1 MKTQAVHL
9 ISSIFICV
17 LLNLFNLTPGF
28 SQATPK
34 QNLNEII
41 DKLNSGN
48 DSLSAEKLYL
58 QTDKPT
64 YLAGDT
70 LRFKAYLLNA
80 SFLTHST
87 KSGVLYLELSND
99 SNRLAQRIMVPVI
112 MGIAYGN
119 ITLDQDLAQGGYT
132 LTGYTSWMRNFGE
145 RYLFRK
151 HFYIGND
158 ATSDWLINYNAHLIK
173 DAGKDKIE
181 MGLKI
186 NQFDKAPI
194 GLREMQISI
203 MDGKRTWFKD
213 KVETSL
219 EGVLKL
225 TFDLPDKADAKNITL
240 GIQDLRKSQGSRKL
254 LIPVVLNR
262 PEKIDLQFMP
272 EGGKLVAGQ
281 RTNVAFK
288 ALNED
293 GHGVAI
299 SGKIY
304 DSKQQEITSFVAAHA
319 GIGVFSIE
327 PANTETYTAKIQ
339 LADGK
344 YQTYSLPSLENAGM
358 TLNVTNR
365 FKNDTCEVTIT
376 PTADILAANN
386 TYYLIG
392 MARNTVCWGG
402 LVKFNKAPLKFVL
415 DKQIFPSGIVRLIL
429 MNENKMGLNERM
441 FYNDRGDNLNMQLE
455 SDKALYQQRD
465 SVALNVKVSDNT
477 GKPLQGTFS
486 LAVTD
491 NGQVKIDSIS
501 DRSIVSYMLLTSD
514 LKGNIESPGY
524 YDDAAT
530 LSEKWQHLNNLL
542 LAQGWAGYDWTQTF
556 KPTKP
561 FVYPNEEEFLIKG
574 KVTNAFNKP
583 VAKAPISLFSKKP
596 LLALDTLTDDKGT
609 FIFRG
614 ITPIDTPAFFI
625 SAKNKRGKSFNVGIE
640 MEEFKPPVFSPVT
653 DRIIP
658 WFVNIDTGTYLTVN
672 NQVALKKEQLRVTG
686 KSMLKEVVINAKK
699 VIKDSKNLNGPGG
712 ADIIIDEEQLKKA
725 GRTTLGQLLEKN
737 VKGFGTKFNK
747 KGQPMYKV
755 HTMTVHLIIDGINA
769 EFFIPTGLLDPTS
782 LLEAPIIPVYDY
794 LKDIFEYYD
803 AEEIKGIEVMSSGR
817 YQMRY
822 AAHFVKDPLAS
833 PWDHAFIEVTTRGG
847 KGPILK
853 KSVGTYL
860 YKPMPLIL
868 PKEFYSPKYTTVSTP
883 DMSDVRSTI
892 YWAPNIITDKD
903 GKATVRFYA
912 ADNPGAYTVIIE
924 GTDLQGHVGTKRKQ
938 IIIKTCQDCPTV
950 TVAP

>member
-1 MKTQAVHL
+1 MKTQAVQ
-9 ISSIFICV
+9 IITSIFVCI
-17 LLNLFNLTPGF
+17 LLNLFNLSPGF
-28 SQATPK
+28 SQAAQK

-41 DKLNSGN
+41 AKLNSQN
-48 DSLSAEKLYL
+48 DSLSIEKLYL

-70 LRFKAYLLNA
+70 LWFKAYLLNA

-99 SNRLAQRIMVPVI
+99 SNRLVQRIMVPVTA
-112 MGIAYGN
+112 GIAFGS

-145 RYLFRK
+145 SYLFKK
-151 HFYIGND
+151 HFYIGNN
-158 ATSDWLINYNAHLIK
+158 AASEWLINYNAHLIK

-194 GLREMQISI
+194 GLREMQVSI
-203 MDGKRTWFKD
+203 MDRKRTWFKD

-225 TFDLPDKADAKNITL
+225 TFDLPEKADAKNITL

-254 LIPVVLNR
+254 LIPVILNR

-272 EGGKLVAGQ
+272 EGGKLVTGQ

-293 GHGVAI
+293 GLGVAI

-304 DSKQQEITSFVAAHA
+304 NSKQQEITSFTAAHA
-319 GIGVFSIE
+319 GIGTFSLAPE
-327 PANTETYTAKIQ
+327 NGETYTAKIQ
-339 LADGK
+339 LPDGK
-344 YQTYSLPSLENAGM
+344 YQTYPLPSIENTGM
-358 TLNVTNR
+358 TLNVINR

-386 TYYLIG
+386 TFYIIG
-392 MARNTVCWGG
+392 MARNVVCWAA

-415 DKQIFPSGIVRLIL
+415 DKQIFPSGIVRLVL
-429 MNENKMGLNERM
+429 MSEDKVGLNERL
-441 FYNDRGDNLNMQLE
+441 FYNDHGDNLNIQLE
-455 SDKALYQQRD
+455 SDKQQYQQRD
-465 SVALNVKVSDNT
+465 SISLQVKVSDNE

-486 LAVTD
+486 LSVTD
-491 NGQVKIDSIS
+491 NGQVKIDSTAE
-501 DRSIVSYMLLTSD
+501 RSIVSHMLLTSD
-514 LKGNIESPGY
+514 IKGNVERPGH

-530 LSEKWQHLNNLL
+530 LPEKWQHLDHLL
-542 LAQGWAGYDWTQTF
+542 LAQGWAGYNWDQAF
-556 KPTKP
+556 KPAKP
-561 FVYPNEEEFLIKG
+561 FVYHNEEEFLIKG

-583 VAKAPISLFSKKP
+583 VAKSPITLFSKKP
-596 LLALDTLTDDKGT
+596 LLVLDTLTDDKGN
-609 FIFRG
+609 FIFKG
-614 ITPIDTPAFFI
+614 ISPIDTPSFFI
-625 SAKNKRGKSFNVGIE
+625 SAKNKKGKSFNVGIE
-640 MEEFKPPVFSPVT
+640 VEEFKPPVFSPVT
-653 DRIIP
+653 DRIVP

-686 KSMLKEVVINAKK
+686 GNMLKEVIVNAKK

-737 VKGFGTKFNK
+737 VKGFAARADKW
-747 KGQPMYKV
+747 GQMHYRV
-755 HTMTVHLIIDGINA
+755 HTMLLHLVVDGVNT
-769 EFFIPTGLLDPTS
+769 EFFLSPETPR
-782 LLEAPIIPVYDY
+782 YQY

-803 AEEIKGIEVMSSGR
+803 AEEIKGIEVMVGGK
-817 YQMRY
+817 YQMSY
-822 AAHFVKDPLAS
+822 TNTYLNPAVDI
-833 PWDHAFIEVTTRGG
+833 PWDHAFVEVTTRGG
-847 KGPILK
+847 KGPFMK
-853 KSVGTYL
+853 KSIGTYL
-860 YKPMPLIL
+860 YKPMPFSL
-868 PKEFYSPKYTTVSTP
+868 PKEFYSPKYTASSIA
-883 DMSDVRSTI
+883 DMSDIRSTI
-892 YWAPNIITDKD
+892 YWAPNIITNKD
-903 GKATVRFYA
+903 GKATIKFYA
-912 ADNPGAYTVIIE
+912 TDNPGTYTAVIE
-924 GTDLQGHVGTKRKQ
+924 GTDLQGHIGAKRKQ
-938 IIIKTCQDCPTV
+938 ITIKKCQNCPIS
-950 TVAP
+950 AISP